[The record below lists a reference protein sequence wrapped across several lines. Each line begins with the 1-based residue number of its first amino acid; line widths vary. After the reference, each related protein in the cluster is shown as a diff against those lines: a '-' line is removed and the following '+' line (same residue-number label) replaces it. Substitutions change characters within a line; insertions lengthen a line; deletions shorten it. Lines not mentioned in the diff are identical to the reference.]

1 VELSKIVSGGQTG
14 ANRAGLDV
22 ALIFHVL
29 SDALF
34 WDKSHP
40 GMLGGPGEG

>member
-14 ANRAGLDV
+14 ANRASLNV
-22 ALIFHVL
+22 ALMFHVL

-34 WDKSHP
+34 WNKSHS